1 MKEQRTPFGFAVQKT
16 PLQHLLYM
24 PQTANCCDRNIMTEY
39 HLTNMVDISSVITS
53 FIWTPTLVQFTEE
66 INLDRYPNVT
76 DITLESVEHQ
86 NPVMDFFS
94 FSI

>member
-39 HLTNMVDISSVITS
+39 HLTSTVDISSLITS
-53 FIWTPTLVQFTEE
+53 LIWPLTLVQFTEE
-66 INLDRYPNVT
+66 INLDRYLNVT
-76 DITLESVEHQ
+76 YITLESVEHQ
-86 NPVMDFFS
+86 NPVMDFFC